1 MKQRCDEATLRLA
14 CRNMLLSR
22 KTWSRASQEDT
33 DSSPPSVSV
42 HDMREPFLAQ
52 NYEAEE
58 PERGDA
64 REKRF
69 VFLPTFFVAVGTA
82 VSGFLKEK
90 LHADGF

>member
-1 MKQRCDEATLRLA
+1 
-14 CRNMLLSR
+14 
-22 KTWSRASQEDT
+22 
-33 DSSPPSVSV
+33 
-42 HDMREPFLAQ
+42 MREPFLAQ